1 MLATILTAFKDALTS
16 GMSGT
21 SRPAN
26 IKQGGMWIDTTNES
40 TALGSR
46 WSFKI
51 YTGTIDIEV
60 FRLSVS
66 TSGQYGGT
74 IFGDSEFDVQ
84 HIAADAVQ
92 AYVEF
97 VKQRI
102 IGNGQ
107 ILNGDTVMEID
118 WIGTNNLGASPTVA
132 YLRFTATDDQTT
144 SSYGGTL
151 SFASTPDATNA
162 ITEHFRLI
170 SGYFETVKPH
180 KMNSQRHVSQN
191 VATTGS
197 PIITLSASARVVEFT
212 GSTATDVQG
221 MDATGASQ
229 VVTIH
234 NRSSAVVTIRHQNA
248 GATAANRFQLPKG
261 RDLAI
266 PAQGTAMFYYCVA
279 DTRWKAK
286 DIPAMVT
293 KLVRTLDTVKGITST
308 WAAPSTVSEVSIVTY
323 PRCNA
328 FQVGDS
334 GANGAQ
340 VSGSLMIGPSG
351 EPYAW
356 GSGANGNLGD
366 GTLIPKSSPVAVLGS
381 HQFIPTNGEDCAA
394 QAAAESSVEL
404 DLFGNAWCWGQ
415 NQNGQLG
422 NGAVAVASSPVAVLG
437 NLRFSAVYQNPRN
450 GGNGTTFYGLTPN
463 GTLLGWGSSGVL
475 QGSGWPN
482 INAPVSSPVA
492 VLGGLKFSRF
502 YSTGLQHIG
511 LQTDGTAYT
520 WGAFTIGATG
530 GGLGV
535 GDTLGRS
542 SPVAVL
548 GGLKFQKVV
557 MASLGGPN
565 SQAVFLGLTTAGA
578 AYLWGGATFGF
589 GSSVQ
594 AAQSSPVAVVGGLTF
609 TDVFATYVD
618 NGGTPR
624 FWAITSD
631 GTPYAW
637 GGNTPGSGGYL
648 GIGNAGTNASSPV
661 AVIGGLKFKKIIPFN
676 GGAFGLQSDGTLY
689 GWGINTNGNLG
700 IGDVNPRSSPVAVLG
715 GFKFDDVVV
724 DAGLSVMG
732 LTTDGNLVAWG
743 ENAIGQL
750 GLGDLVAR
758 SSPVAVLGGMT
769 ADTRSSRGTRI
780 TIPVTAGSNYTV
792 NLGHGN
798 CTFGGQ
804 LIGTDIE
811 RITIEYDK

>member
-1 MLATILTAFKDALTS
+1 MLATILTAFKDAITS

-26 IKQGGMWIDTTNES
+26 IKPGGMWIDTTNES
-40 TALGSR
+40 TANGSR

-51 YTGTIDIEV
+51 YTGSIDIEV

-74 IFGDSEFDVQ
+74 VFGDSEFDVE
-84 HIAADAVQ
+84 HIAADAAQ

-97 VKQRI
+97 IKQRI
-102 IGNGQ
+102 ISNGQ

-118 WIGTNNLGASPTVA
+118 WTGTNNLGTNPTLA

-191 VATTGS
+191 VATTGT
-197 PIITLSASARVVEFT
+197 PITALSSSVRVVEFT
-212 GSTATDVQG
+212 GSTATDIQG
-221 MDATGASQ
+221 MDAATGPSQ

-234 NRSSAVVTIRHQNA
+234 NRSTAVVTVRHLNSS
-248 GATAANRFQLPKG
+248 ATAANRFQLPKG

-266 PAQGTAMFYYCVA
+266 PAQGTAVFYYCVA
-279 DTRWKAK
+279 DSRWKAK
-286 DIPAMVT
+286 EIPAMVT
-293 KLVRTLDTVKGITST
+293 KLVRTLDTVKGVTST
-308 WAAPSTVSEVSIVTY
+308 WSAPSTTTEISIVTY

-328 FQVGDS
+328 FQVGNS
-334 GANGAQ
+334 GVTGAQ
-340 VSGSLMIGPSG
+340 ISGSLMIGPSG

-356 GSGANGNLGD
+356 GAGVTGNLGD

-381 HQFIPTNGEDCAA
+381 LRFLPTNGEDSAA
-394 QAAAESSVEL
+394 QAGAESSIEL
-404 DLFGNAWCWGQ
+404 DLAGNAYCWGQ
-415 NQNGQLG
+415 NGNGQLG
-422 NGAVAVASSPVAVLG
+422 NGGVAVASSPVAVLG
-437 NLRFSAVYQNPRN
+437 NLRLSSVYQNPRN
-450 GGNGTTFYGLTPN
+450 GTGGTTFFGMTPN
-463 GTLLGWGSSGVL
+463 GSMFAWGASGVN
-475 QGSGWPN
+475 QGTGYGDGNPR
-482 INAPVSSPVA
+482 SSPVA
-492 VLGGLKFSRF
+492 VVGGLKFSRF
-502 YSTGLQHIG
+502 YSTGLQHVA

-520 WGAFTIGATG
+520 WGSFTIGASG

-548 GGLKFQKVV
+548 GGLKFQKISF
-557 MASLGGPN
+557 AGLGTNAGTC
-565 SQAVFLGLTTAGA
+565 FFGLTTGGA
-578 AYLWGGATFGF
+578 AYVWGQPSLSF
-589 GSSVQ
+589 GSGV
-594 AAQSSPVAVVGGLTF
+594 AAPQSSPVAVVGGLTF
-609 TDVFATYVD
+609 TDIFATYVD
-618 NGGTPR
+618 TGGPR
-624 FWAITSD
+624 FWAITAD

-637 GGNTPGSGGYL
+637 GVNTNASGGYL

-661 AVIGGLKFKKIIPFN
+661 AVLGGLKFKKIIPFN
-676 GGAFGLQSDGTLY
+676 GGAFGITADGTAY
-689 GWGINTNGNLG
+689 SWGINTSGNLG
-700 IGDVNPRSSPVAVLG
+700 LGDVNPRSSPVAVLG
-715 GFKFDDVVV
+715 GLKFDDI
-724 DAGLSVMG
+724 SVNTSLGVIG
-732 LTTDGNLVAWG
+732 LTTDGNIYTWG

-769 ADTRSSRGTRI
+769 ADTRSSRGTRV

-811 RITIEYDK
+811 HITIEYDK